1 MNVSTNPTA
10 DQITGALSAADVAR
24 EYHAWR
30 LPVRAFHWINLVAL
44 LWLIGSGLCILF
56 ENELSLPT
64 ASRVSLKTVHKWA
77 GYVFVINLLV
87 RIAWGFVDR
96 GHGNLR
102 RVLPFRRGFWG
113 ELRGYIAG
121 GQATP
126 YVGLNPVGSLMVFA
140 LLVLLLAQGATGL
153 VLAGTDLYQGP
164 FGDYFARWIAAPGV
178 DIATLVPGDR
188 TSPKISKDG
197 MASMRAFRAPIV
209 ATHLYVFY
217 AILLFAFLHIAGVVW
232 AECAKRVNVVSAMIT
247 GRKRL
252 SGTPVDAG

>member
-1 MNVSTNPTA
+1 MNVSTNTA
-10 DQITGALSAADVAR
+10 MHAADTVQSSAGVVR

-44 LWLIGSGLCILF
+44 LWLIGSGLCILY

-64 ASRVSLKTVHKWA
+64 ASRVSFKTVHKWA

-102 RVLPFRRGFWG
+102 RVLPFRRGFAG
-113 ELRGYIAG
+113 ELAAYLRS
-121 GQATP
+121 GQNAQ
-126 YVGLNPVGSLMVFA
+126 YVGLNPVGSLMVFT
-140 LLVLLLAQGATGL
+140 LLVLLLAQGTTGL
-153 VLAGTDLYQGP
+153 ILAGTDLYQGP
-164 FGDYFARWIAAPGV
+164 FGDYFARWVAAPGV

-188 TSPKISKDG
+188 TSPKISKEG
-197 MASMRAFRAPIV
+197 MAAMRAFRAPV
-209 ATHLYVFY
+209 VTTHLYVFY
-217 AILLFAFLHIAGVVW
+217 AILICAFLHIAGVVW
-232 AECAKRVNVVSAMIT
+232 SEVAKKANVISGMIT

-252 SGTPVDAG
+252 DGAPVDAD